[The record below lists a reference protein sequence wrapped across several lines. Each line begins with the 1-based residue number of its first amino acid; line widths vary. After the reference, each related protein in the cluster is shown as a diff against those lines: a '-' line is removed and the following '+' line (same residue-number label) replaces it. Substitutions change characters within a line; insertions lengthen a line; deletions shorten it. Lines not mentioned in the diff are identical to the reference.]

1 MLTGGQFYDLLCAV
15 VPLYIALFL
24 GYASLKWWRV
34 LTPEQSAG
42 IGRLNSLVA
51 MPALV
56 FQIIAFNNPY
66 TMNNR
71 LIAAYSLSN
80 IISLGKYAPI
90 KVISSTTLDH
100 FTLLKVM
107 LFVCKCFFT
116 HYSRPLLQTGYEIF
130 IICLEC
136 FPQNVCLQYD

>member
-24 GYASLKWWRV
+24 GYASLKWWSV

-51 MPALV
+51 MPALI

-66 TMNNR
+66 TMNNG
-71 LIAAYSLSN
+71 LIYAYCLSN
-80 IISLGKYAPI
+80 IIILGKYALINLPN
-90 KVISSTTLDH
+90 
-100 FTLLKVM
+100 F
-107 LFVCKCFFT
+107 
-116 HYSRPLLQTGYEIF
+116 
-130 IICLEC
+130 
-136 FPQNVCLQYD
+136 